1 MIGLHWHIDC
11 ASGAAGDMLLAA
23 MLDLGASRQAVD
35 EALVAL
41 GLSSSYLMVQRCVRG
56 GIAANDVTVRTDL
69 GVPHGLHEHEHS
81 HDHGHAHEH
90 SHQHSHQHGHAHS
103 YDDAHNQSHTHNHDH
118 GDAHNHDHGDAHT
131 HDHGDAHNHDHGD
144 DPTHADHASPGN
156 AGHSHNHYHYGR
168 IRAHIAAAP
177 LRAEVQA
184 LALQIFDRLARAEAK
199 LHGSTVE
206 DVRFHEVGAIDS
218 IVDVV
223 GCAAAFC
230 SLAPSSVSCSA
241 VAMGSGTLRCAHGVL
256 PVPAPAALA
265 IMTEAGGLM
274 YGGGIAREL
283 CTPTGAAVL
292 AAIVGSWGE
301 MPMGTGRAIGWGAGD
316 ATLADRANVVR
327 ITALHRG
334 VLAPAD
340 TAPHTDI
347 WQIEANLDDLNPQ
360 LCEVATAAM
369 FAAGALDVWWAPITM
384 KKGRSALLCGALAP
398 RACRDAVVNALLVET
413 TTIGVRYFAVDRT
426 VLLRRFEI
434 VSTAYG
440 SVTVKIS
447 SLDGRDLT
455 ATPEYADCVR
465 LAQAAGVAVRVV
477 IAAAQAVWHERGHA

>member
-23 MLDLGASRQAVD
+23 MLDLGASRQAVE

-41 GLSSSYLMVQRCVRG
+41 GLASTYLVVQRCVRG

-69 GVPHGLHEHEHS
+69 GVPPGLHD
-81 HDHGHAHEH
+81 HDHGHD
-90 SHQHSHQHGHAHS
+90 HGHDH
-103 YDDAHNQSHTHNHDH
+103 DHDHHDHDHHDHDHLHDHDHTHPPHHGHDH
-118 GDAHNHDHGDAHT
+118 GHEHPHDHGHDLPPTRASKLAH
-131 HDHGDAHNHDHGD
+131 D
-144 DPTHADHASPGN
+144 ASP
-156 AGHSHNHYHYGR
+156 ADVAHGHDHYHYGR

-177 LRAEVQA
+177 LRAEVQT
-184 LALQIFDRLARAEAK
+184 LALQIFDRLARAEAT
-199 LHGSTVE
+199 LHGTTVE
-206 DVRFHEVGAIDS
+206 AVRFHEVGAIDS

-265 IMTEAGGLM
+265 IMTEAAGLI

-301 MPMGTGRAIGWGAGD
+301 MPTGIARAVGWGAGD
-316 ATLADRANVVR
+316 AELADRANVVR
-327 ITALHRG
+327 ITAMQPG
-334 VLAPAD
+334 AVIVAGAQQPPD
-340 TAPHTDI
+340 V
-347 WQIEANLDDLNPQ
+347 WQIEANIDDLNPQ
-360 LCEVATAAM
+360 LCDVATASM

-384 KKGRSALLCGALAP
+384 KKGRPALQCGALTP

-413 TTIGVRYFAVDRT
+413 TTIGVRYFAVERT
-426 VLLRRFEI
+426 VLRRRFE
-434 VSTAYG
+434 VVATAYG
-440 SVTVKIS
+440 DVTVKVS
-447 SLDGRDLT
+447 SLAGQDLT
-455 ATPEYADCVR
+455 ATPEYTDCVR
-465 LAQAAGVAVRVV
+465 LAQAAGVTVRMV
-477 IAAAQAVWHERGHA
+477 IAAAQAAWHERRHA

>member
-35 EALVAL
+35 DALCAL
-41 GLSSSYLMVQRCVRG
+41 GLSATYLSVRRCVRG

-69 GVPHGLHEHEHS
+69 GVPPGLHDHAHDTDHAHDHDHNHDQTHDHH
-81 HDHGHAHEH
+81 HDHGHDQSHDHDHAHEH
-90 SHQHSHQHGHAHS
+90 VHAARPSHAGHGH
-103 YDDAHNQSHTHNHDH
+103 D
-118 GDAHNHDHGDAHT
+118 
-131 HDHGDAHNHDHGD
+131 
-144 DPTHADHASPGN
+144 
-156 AGHSHNHYHYGR
+156 HYHYGR
-168 IRAHIAAAP
+168 IRAHIVAAP
-177 LRAEVQA
+177 LRTDVQT

-199 LHGSTVE
+199 LHGTTVE
-206 DVRFHEVGAIDS
+206 AVRFHEVGAIDS

-230 SLAPSSVSCSA
+230 SLTPRSVSCSA
-241 VAMGSGTLRCAHGVL
+241 VAMGTGTLRCAHGVL

-292 AAIVGSWGE
+292 AAIVNSWGE
-301 MPMGTGRAIGWGAGD
+301 LPMGTACAVGWGAGD
-316 ATLADRANVVR
+316 AEVADRANVVR
-327 ITALHRG
+327 ITALQRG
-334 VLAPAD
+334 ATPAAD
-340 TAPHTDI
+340 NALVM

-369 FAAGALDVWWAPITM
+369 FAAGAVDVWWLPILM
-384 KKGRSALLCGALAP
+384 KKSRPALLCGALAP
-398 RACRDAVVNALLVET
+398 RSHRDAVVQALLFET
-413 TTIGVRYFAVDRT
+413 TTIGVRYFAVERT

-434 VSTAYG
+434 VATAYG
-440 SVTVKIS
+440 DVNMKIS
-447 SLDGRDLT
+447 SLAGRDLT
-455 ATPEYADCVR
+455 ATPEYQDCVG
-465 LAQAAGVAVRVV
+465 LAQAAGVAVRTV
-477 IAAAQAVWHERGHA
+477 IAAAQAVWHGRVHA